1 MGELARAAEV
11 GPVRLTA
18 SALRDPNERPLR
30 TEARS
35 TGAALCGPRF
45 GPSVCSPA
53 QLRMRTEEPP
63 FFHLNH
69 PSRTNVRVDRVGQLG
84 ERLLLAQSPLVGT
97 HKHCLCVSGSVD
109 SIADV
114 FRTQAAD
121 VIA

>member
-69 PSRTNVRVDRVGQLG
+69 PCFRARV
-84 ERLLLAQSPLVGT
+84 
-97 HKHCLCVSGSVD
+97 
-109 SIADV
+109 
-114 FRTQAAD
+114 AALRSN
-121 VIA
+121 